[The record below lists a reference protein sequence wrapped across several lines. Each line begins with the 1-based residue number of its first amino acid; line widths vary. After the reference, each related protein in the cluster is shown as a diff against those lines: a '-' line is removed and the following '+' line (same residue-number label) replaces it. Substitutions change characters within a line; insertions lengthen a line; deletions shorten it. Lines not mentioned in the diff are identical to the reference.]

1 MKYLLVYLLVN
12 LFIVLSDKT
21 LSFSDIDISVPACF
35 YLCIYS
41 IYLFM
46 AVLGLWCI
54 ALGFLSSD
62 EFALVVVCGLLIMV
76 VSLVAEHR
84 L

>member
-1 MKYLLVYLLVN
+1 MISHMN
-12 LFIVLSDKT
+12 ST
-21 LSFSDIDISVPACF
+21 L
-35 YLCIYS
+35 
-41 IYLFM
+41 